1 MQVRTE
7 AAPDSDAANLNGP
20 VTVRAAAVARDR
32 KTIPDS
38 MSPSRLSLRAISVTD
53 NFDHSDQA
61 RRRDRRPVR
70 GRAQPA
76 ARPGPALPP
85 TAAAADEAL
94 RDPKGP
100 NRHSGA
106 AAAGRAWPA
115 GAALA
120 GCQWASV
127 SNFKFKIARNRDTD
141 SGVGPDSVGLI
152 PGRSAVGVGPKRP
165 LARLGSRGR
174 SSRLSKAAA

>member
-1 MQVRTE
+1 MTTQTRL
-7 AAPDSDAANLNGP
+7 AAGTGAPRPGAGSASGP
-20 VTVRAAAVARDR
+20 
-32 KTIPDS
+32 
-38 MSPSRLSLRAISVTD
+38 
-53 NFDHSDQA
+53 
-61 RRRDRRPVR
+61 
-70 GRAQPA
+70 G
-76 ARPGPALPP
+76 RPGPALPP
-85 TAAAADEAL
+85 TVTAAAADEAL

-165 LARLGSRGR
+165 LARLGR
-174 SSRLSKAAA
+174 AAGAACRKRPDS

>member
-61 RRRDRRPVR
+61 RRRDRRPPS
-70 GRAQPA
+70 GGGLSQ
-76 ARPGPALPP
+76 RPGPARSC
-85 TAAAADEAL
+85 AAAH
-94 RDPKGP
+94 RD
-100 NRHSGA
+100 
-106 AAAGRAWPA
+106 
-115 GAALA
+115 
-120 GCQWASV
+120 
-127 SNFKFKIARNRDTD
+127 
-141 SGVGPDSVGLI
+141 
-152 PGRSAVGVGPKRP
+152 
-165 LARLGSRGR
+165 RGR
-174 SSRLSKAAA
+174 RR